1 LFFSLTCYCYQIQE
15 TDEARKKFSNAKS
28 ISSAQFFGDQ
38 SKATDVEAQASLQK
52 FSVCALTMTY
62 YWKIYLLDLRG
73 FISYLFQ
80 MSNPVWM
87 KNLYIV
93 FMFTLLEV
101 ILAKGDENIK

>member
-1 LFFSLTCYCYQIQE
+1 MCPYHDLLLE
-15 TDEARKKFSNAKS
+15 
-28 ISSAQFFGDQ
+28 
-38 SKATDVEAQASLQK
+38 
-52 FSVCALTMTY
+52 
-62 YWKIYLLDLRG
+62 IYLLDLRG